1 MGLRA
6 TVIKKYEIKYGQTQG
21 FNYEYD
27 ELANLIQDFCE
38 DSFVGDDDCGGCNPD
53 VIWEINRGQFQ
64 GMLTEIKGMEAE
76 RFEDEYDLNLEETI
90 RLFEGFL
97 EETPEDS
104 RYVRLGWL

>member
-1 MGLRA
+1 
-6 TVIKKYEIKYGQTQG
+6 
-21 FNYEYD
+21 
-27 ELANLIQDFCE
+27 
-38 DSFVGDDDCGGCNPD
+38 
-53 VIWEINRGQFQ
+53 
-64 GMLTEIKGMEAE
+64 MLTEIKGMEAE